1 MHLNTPKLAV
11 ALALS
16 TLLTGCFDSEEKK
29 QVAEKTVAPVAES
42 SEIRIAMMQPP
53 RTGLSPLSD
62 DAFKLSRWSTA
73 ETLVNLSD
81 QSVAEPMLA
90 TAWEQ
95 VDPMTW
101 TFTVRE
107 RVKFH
112 DGSDLTAATVVNSL
126 QKALDAAPKPRIL
139 DGIEWQ
145 VEAIGD
151 FKVQIKTTFND
162 PLLPSRLSSPQLS
175 ILSTAAYQED
185 GRVNSIKAG
194 TGPFILTDYVAD
206 DELLRE
212 VL

>member
-29 QVAEKTVAPVAES
+29 QDVEQAATPVAES
-42 SEIRIAMMQPP
+42 SEIRVAMMQPP

-90 TAWEQ
+90 TEWEQ

-101 TFTVRE
+101 TFNVRKG
-107 RVKFH
+107 VKFH
-112 DGSDLTAATVVNSL
+112 DGSDLNAAVVVNSL

-175 ILSTAAYQED
+175 ILY
-185 GRVNSIKAG
+185 
-194 TGPFILTDYVAD
+194 P
-206 DELLRE
+206 
-212 VL
+212 